1 MVHNPLWQQFGL
13 VGSGLNVAPLLAS
26 LQRQPELWSEYT
38 FRQRFIGNT
47 NRDTETV
54 FLRYTKGRALRDIY
68 LEADE
73 ASDWP
78 AFEKLPEARDLLARF
93 CELLEPQK
101 IGRMFIVALR
111 PGGKVLP
118 HEDVG
123 MYSDRFERFHI
134 PLQSDDG
141 NEFFCQSSESITESV
156 FMRPGELWW
165 FNHKKL
171 HWVVNGSAR
180 DRLHLIVDAVCPQY
194 RKER

>member
-1 MVHNPLWQQFGL
+1 MSCWKEFSFIQGGIDV
-13 VGSGLNVAPLLAS
+13 VPLLTS
-26 LQRQPELWSEYT
+26 LQKQPELWAEYT

-54 FLRYTKGRALRDIY
+54 FLRYTKGRCLKDIY
-68 LEADE
+68 MEADE
-73 ASDWP
+73 AADWP
-78 AFEKLPEARDLLARF
+78 ALEKLPEAQIILDQFRL
-93 CELLEPQK
+93 LLEPQK
-101 IGRMFIVALR
+101 IGRVFIVALK

-141 NEFFCQSSESITESV
+141 NEFFCQHSEGVTESV